1 MVSAVVRDPAGEVTP
16 VEVDSERLTVTRESA
31 VPAQPPSVAAPPRD
45 DRTRPRARSR
55 ARPQQPTRRKR
66 IYTGLTLVYTA
77 GVTKRLVDIDD
88 QALAAAQVQLGT
100 RTIKDTV
107 NMALTQ
113 AGADSD
119 ATRSAVLHSFDVLSA
134 VSLGDHDRADAWR

>member
-1 MVSAVVRDPAGEVTP
+1 MPLATP
-16 VEVDSERLTVTRESA
+16 GTGGSGL
-31 VPAQPPSVAAPPRD
+31 
-45 DRTRPRARSR
+45 
-55 ARPQQPTRRKR
+55 RKR